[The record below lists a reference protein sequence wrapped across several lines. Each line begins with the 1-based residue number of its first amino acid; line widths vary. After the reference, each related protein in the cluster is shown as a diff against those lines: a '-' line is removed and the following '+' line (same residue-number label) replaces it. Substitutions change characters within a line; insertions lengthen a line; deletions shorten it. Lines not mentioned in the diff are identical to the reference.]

1 MNSEQ
6 PRLTPPDESRIEAL
20 QRYFLAP
27 PSPPQLPTPVWVG
40 ILIVLILV
48 VFGFTEALGAI
59 VGSLLGLLALPVM
72 ALATLSILEP
82 QLAERLTRALLNAR
96 RTLPDDAQVDAW
108 IEESLRSAVEYSR
121 QYLTI
126 EDEEVLAYPVTSTE
140 PIAIDERGF
149 SWTRLAP
156 RTGRDGIERHPQV
169 GLRVFWITSRR
180 IASFHCVVDIL
191 HQQFRDE
198 RAHEYSPTDIAAVG
212 IDRTRPASG
221 PSDHIALEVRFK
233 NGDRERIQVRGEA
246 LAPRAVSESAV
257 LTMLRSALHGT

>member
-1 MNSEQ
+1 MHTEPEPVS
-6 PRLTPPDESRIEAL
+6 DESRIEAL
-20 QRYFLAP
+20 GRYFWAP

-59 VGSLLGLLALPVM
+59 VGTLLGLLALPVM

-82 QLAERLTRALLNAR
+82 QLAERLTRALVASR
-96 RTLPDDAQVDAW
+96 KALPDDTQVDAW
-108 IEESLRSAVEYSR
+108 IEESLRSAVDYSR

-126 EDEEVLAYPVTSTE
+126 PDEEVLAYPVTSTE
-140 PIAIDERGF
+140 AVAREERGL

-156 RTGRDGIERHPQV
+156 RKGRDGIERHPEL

-180 IASFHCVVDIL
+180 IASFHCVVDL
-191 HQQFRDE
+191 VHREFRQE
-198 RAHEYSPTDIAAVG
+198 RAHEYSPADIAAVG
-212 IDRTRPASG
+212 IDRSRSASG
-221 PSDHIALEVRFK
+221 PSDRIALEVRFK
-233 NGDRERIQVRGEA
+233 NGDRERIQVRSEA

-257 LTMLRSALHGT
+257 LTMLRSALQGT